1 MKNNSIN
8 KYRFFKIF
16 FGNLLI
22 TSAYAFL
29 TVPNH
34 IVNGGVT
41 SFSMIFSEIANL
53 NISLVVNSITI
64 SLLILCGLFLGRSF
78 FNGSIFSCIC
88 YLTLFTFFSNL
99 GLSLIKI
106 NQFFL
111 VILAGFI
118 IGLGYFFCIS
128 AKSTAI
134 GFDVIALIL
143 NKYNPKINISLAMG
157 IINISVLMFGFFNYG
172 LMSIILGIIL
182 TIIQSSTLNLFLKI
196 FNYKED

>member
-64 SLLILCGLFLGRSF
+64 FLLILCSLFLGRSF